1 MNKIEKMVKE
11 LCPDGIEFRSIG
23 SLIKRYNKKAKNI
36 TDIKVYSVS
45 KNEGLIPADEYR
57 EHIIHSQDT
66 SNYTIMYKINLPHK
80 REACFLFLYLTIS
93 YRAVVLVDVLS
104 TYHLLPILTS

>member
-36 TDIKVYSVS
+36 TDIFR
-45 KNEGLIPADEYR
+45 L
-57 EHIIHSQDT
+57 QT
-66 SNYTIMYKINLPHK
+66 
-80 REACFLFLYLTIS
+80 
-93 YRAVVLVDVLS
+93 VDF
-104 TYHLLPILTS
+104 TDGKAQ